1 MIFII
6 DFIVMKM
13 VKNRVGV
20 SVVYGI
26 NILVRV
32 TLNQLH
38 TVILDIK
45 LYSTEFDDIS
55 AIKFVVLNHK
65 F

>member
-45 LYSTEFDDIS
+45 LFICLQLVDCSR
-55 AIKFVVLNHK
+55 IKILN
-65 F
+65 